1 MSNENQTWYPG
12 IEYQTL
18 FDHMLDEHA
27 LELLQSEMEDIARLC
42 FQILSRQIADLKA
55 ENFHLKVWK
64 ESALDIMNK
73 MDLQAIAK
81 EIGLPLGSSIPE
93 NILPAINKLKKE
105 IEKGGEECPTK

>member
-18 FDHMLDEHA
+18 FDHMLDEHG

-42 FQILSRQIADLKA
+42 IQILSRQIADLKA

-73 MDLQAIAK
+73 MDLQAIGK
-81 EIGLPLGSSIPE
+81 EIGVPLGRSISE
-93 NILPAINKLKKE
+93 QVLPAIKKLKE
-105 IEKGGEECPTK
+105 ERGEG